1 MDGLSNYVVMI
12 LLFLSLIRLILKEKP
27 VKESLRG
34 VIIILLIGGYT
45 VINSWEVIVENN
57 KGILVIFMS
66 LLLGLIFGLLRGVTT
81 KLFYLENEG
90 KWMRKG
96 TWLSIVVF
104 IVGMIVTHIVI
115 DWITKDSKTII
126 SISQTLHMGISMFGS
141 RMVWQ
146 YKIKT
151 QQSLF

>member
-1 MDGLSNYVVMI
+1 M
-12 LLFLSLIRLILKEKP
+12 
-27 VKESLRG
+27 
-34 VIIILLIGGYT
+34 LIGGYT
-45 VINSWEVIVENN
+45 VIDSWEVIVENN

-81 KLFYLENEG
+81 KLFYFENEG

-104 IVGMIVTHIVI
+104 ILGMIVTHIVI

-141 RMVWQ
+141 RMIWQ